1 MNDIFQYILIGSYFI
16 IPLGVF
22 ALIINIIYRKI
33 KGKSMFTSGTTFVGE
48 NMFMLW
54 ETMSKKKAVEEIQYE
69 RDEKREDED
78 SGDPPEP
85 GRENNGKT

>member
-1 MNDIFQYILIGSYFI
+1 MFQYFLIAFYFI
-16 IPLGVF
+16 IPLGVL

-48 NMFMLW
+48 NLFMIW
-54 ETMSKKKAVEEIQYE
+54 ETMSSKKAVEEIQYA

-78 SGDPPEP
+78 SGDPPES
-85 GRENNGKT
+85 GREKNGKA

>member
-1 MNDIFQYILIGSYFI
+1 MNEIFQYILIASYFI
-16 IPLGVF
+16 IPLGLL

-48 NMFMLW
+48 NLYMQW
-54 ETMSKKKAVEEIQYE
+54 ETMSNKKAVEEIQYE

-85 GRENNGKT
+85 GRDDT

>member
-1 MNDIFQYILIGSYFI
+1 MNEIFQYILIASYFI
-16 IPLGVF
+16 IPLGVL

-48 NMFMLW
+48 NIYMIW
-54 ETMSKKKAVEEIQYE
+54 ETMSSKKSVEEIQYE

-78 SGDPPEP
+78 AGDPPEP
-85 GRENNGKT
+85 GRDDT